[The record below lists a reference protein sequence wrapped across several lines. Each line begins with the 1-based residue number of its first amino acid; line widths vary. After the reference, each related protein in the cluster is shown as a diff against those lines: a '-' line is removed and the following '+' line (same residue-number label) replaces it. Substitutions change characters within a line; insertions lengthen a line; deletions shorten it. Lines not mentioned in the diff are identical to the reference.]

1 MGAGRITEVLAR
13 TGGFSTKVAKHRL
26 YETTQHILQVTKSLE
41 SIKPGGAGHQ
51 SSVRVRLLHAAV
63 RRRIMKLA
71 AEKPSYYSVEEFGI
85 PINDL
90 DSIAT
95 ISTFSSTLIW
105 LGFPR
110 QGIFLRQQ
118 ETEEYVNKKALVSF
132 NKSTSLQIQ
141 QPFFSTN

>member
-26 YETTQHILQVTKSLE
+26 YETTQHILQVTRSLE
-41 SIKPGGAGHQ
+41 SIKPGGAGQQ

-71 AEKPSYYSVEEFGI
+71 AEKPSYYSVEESGI

-90 DSIAT
+90 DSIGT

-110 QGIFLRQQ
+110 QGIFLRKQ
-118 ETEEYVNKKALVSF
+118 ETEE
-132 NKSTSLQIQ
+132 
-141 QPFFSTN
+141 